1 MKNDGVE
8 VTDIQKLHL
17 ASQRDKSHARIKSAS
32 GGMLNELL
40 KDTPRHTK
48 VQKETLSCDKLH
60 YLVWEVAVEC
70 DIAEGGTAIVHQD
83 RIKWSEKFQD

>member
-1 MKNDGVE
+1 MMESKLQTYKNYIQPASDIKVTHGLKAQAE
-8 VTDIQKLHL
+8 VRYNQ
-17 ASQRDKSHARIKSAS
+17 
-32 GGMLNELL
+32 LL